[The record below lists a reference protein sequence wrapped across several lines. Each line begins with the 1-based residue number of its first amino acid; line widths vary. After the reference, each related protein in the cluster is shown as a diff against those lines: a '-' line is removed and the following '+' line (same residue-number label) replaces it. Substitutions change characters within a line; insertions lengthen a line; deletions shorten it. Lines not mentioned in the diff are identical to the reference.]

1 MAEVVAVVGAI
12 ARSSWRELRS
22 LGSFQGNN
30 LLALIVLMMAEEP
43 RNLQSSASFYWLIIA
58 VLFLFPLSAD
68 LLRQVPKDRLLLW
81 PLSNGQMAAIR
92 AATLL
97 LNPVL
102 WIALVVAIFV
112 HSAMLGLMLALAS
125 FAVQLL
131 VRIRLPRLNLLRFIG
146 SFPSRLG
153 GLIQNHLRVLLSA
166 LDFYFAVL
174 FATCAAIYCFLTV
187 SPDTMAKV
195 VIGQLVII
203 FLSTLAQCQFG
214 FDDAAERVRYRL
226 FPLSGA
232 EILLAKDIA
241 WFLLAILLTWPFHFL
256 ACISSAL
263 TVLAIGHHTAVREPV
278 RQHRWRFAEGRLGTV
293 GLLQMFAAM
302 SSGVAVS
309 QAGPLAGLPFVG
321 VYVASLWF
329 YGRKW
334 EEQNGS

>member
-1 MAEVVAVVGAI
+1 MAQVVAVVGAI

-30 LLALIVLMMAEEP
+30 LLALIALMMAEEP
-43 RNLQSSASFYWLIIA
+43 RSLQSSASFYWLIIA

-68 LLRQVPKDRLLLW
+68 LLRQVPKDRLDLW
-81 PLSNGQMAAIR
+81 PLTGAQMAAIR

-102 WIALVVAIFV
+102 WIAVALSIFV
-112 HSAMLGLMLALAS
+112 HSAVLGLALAVAS

-131 VRIRLPRLNLLRFIG
+131 VQIRLPRRASPFRMIG
-146 SFPSRLG
+146 MFPGRLG
-153 GLIQNHLRVLLSA
+153 GLVQNHLRILLSA
-166 LDFYFAVL
+166 LDFYFAAL
-174 FATCAAIYCFLTV
+174 FAICGAVYCFATAH
-187 SPDTMAKV
+187 PDPMATV
-195 VIGQLVII
+195 VIGQLVVI

-232 EILLAKDIA
+232 QILLAKDAA
-241 WFLLAILLTWPFHFL
+241 WFLLAVLLTWPFHVL
-256 ACISSAL
+256 ACLSSAA
-263 TVLAIGHHTAVREPV
+263 TVLAIGHHTAVTQPV
-278 RQHRWRFAEGRLGTV
+278 HQHRWRFAEGRLGTV

-309 QAGPLAGLPFVG
+309 QAGPIAALPFLG
-321 VYVASLWF
+321 AYFASLWW
-329 YGRKW
+329 YGKKW
-334 EEQNGS
+334 ESEV